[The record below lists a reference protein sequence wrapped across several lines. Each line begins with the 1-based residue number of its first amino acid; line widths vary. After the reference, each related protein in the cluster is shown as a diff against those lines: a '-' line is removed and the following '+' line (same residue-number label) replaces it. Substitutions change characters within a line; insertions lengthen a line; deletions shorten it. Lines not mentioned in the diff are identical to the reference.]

1 MLNIWQILGKKS
13 IIFNTNKKFL
23 SLYINL
29 YKFLIINPKHNI
41 HNDPFLHPKIYRILN
56 CIYKKYYIEYTIH
69 NIYTHYIIIHLK
81 DINLFIII
89 FIYLNY
95 NVKIYKTFFS
105 ISKERWLKIE
115 RFMFLQAS
123 ANVNKILFYRF
134 HLTFHENYLWQK

>member
-1 MLNIWQILGKKS
+1 MLLIYKQKVF
-13 IIFNTNKKFL
+13 II
-23 SLYINL
+23 I

-56 CIYKKYYIEYTIH
+56 CIYKKYYIEYTIR

-115 RFMFLQAS
+115 RFMFLQTS
-123 ANVNKILFYRF
+123 EMLIRYHFTDF
-134 HLTFHENYLWQK
+134 I